1 MGQNFL
7 QMILDQDGLLGAI
20 SALRMGCWGEKAR
33 YYNALFLY
41 EKEEIVY
48 KMFVFYNKELL
59 SLFS

>member
-1 MGQNFL
+1 
-7 QMILDQDGLLGAI
+7 MILDQDGLLGAI

-48 KMFVFYNKELL
+48 SMFVFYNKELL